1 MTAGESF
8 EVRRAGFKLAGERW
22 GSTGPVVVMLHE
34 GVADRRSWRDV
45 APVLAE
51 HATVVAYDRRG
62 FGETAPSTVTFAHVD
77 DLLAVLDEV
86 TEGKVW
92 LVGTSAGG
100 GVALDA
106 SLVRPERVAGLV
118 LLAPGV
124 SGAPEPDLDAD
135 TERIVGLL
143 EAAMSEGDLD
153 EVNRLETWLWLDGP
167 AQPEGRVG
175 GPKRALALEMNGI
188 VLRNGVAEDA
198 GASGIDAWTRLDE
211 VQVPAIVACGDLD
224 VPFLVTRSKEL
235 ADRLPTGRHRTLA
248 GVAHLSELEQPAVVS
263 ELLTELIKGG

>member
-1 MTAGESF
+1 
-8 EVRRAGFKLAGERW
+8 
-22 GSTGPVVVMLHE
+22 
-34 GVADRRSWRDV
+34 
-45 APVLAE
+45 
-51 HATVVAYDRRG
+51 
-62 FGETAPSTVTFAHVD
+62 
-77 DLLAVLDEV
+77 
-86 TEGKVW
+86 
-92 LVGTSAGG
+92 
-100 GVALDA
+100 
-106 SLVRPERVAGLV
+106 LV

-135 TERIVGLL
+135 TERIVGLI

-211 VQVPAIVACGDLD
+211 VQIPATVVCGDLD
-224 VPFLVTRSKEL
+224 LPFLVTRSKEL

-263 ELLTELIKGG
+263 ELLTECLKSG